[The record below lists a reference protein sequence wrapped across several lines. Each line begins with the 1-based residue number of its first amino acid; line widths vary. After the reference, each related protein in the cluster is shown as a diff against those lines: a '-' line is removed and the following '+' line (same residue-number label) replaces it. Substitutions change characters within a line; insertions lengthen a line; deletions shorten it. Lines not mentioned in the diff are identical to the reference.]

1 MLIDTHAHIHFDEYR
16 DDLDQIFENALK
28 NDVTR
33 IFCVGV
39 NDVDSGQALAVARAF
54 KNTYAIVG
62 LHPSEADRGYEAL
75 EEIQRLV
82 ELDRE
87 KVIGIGECGL
97 DYYREGYD
105 KQSQERALRFQIE
118 LALDYDLPLAF
129 HVRDA
134 FDDFF
139 KILDDYE
146 GVKGLVHCFSS
157 GVDELDKA
165 LERGLYISLNGIMT
179 FTKDPVQLMAAK
191 KLPLQRLLLETDCP
205 FLAPVPK
212 RGQRNEPANVLYTA
226 QFLSEL
232 RGEDLETLKK
242 QTSANTLKLFGI
254 K

>member
-16 DDLDQIFENALK
+16 DELEQIFENALE
-28 NDVTR
+28 NDVTK

-39 NDVDSGQALAVARAF
+39 NDEDSGQALAVARAF

-118 LALDYDLPLAF
+118 LALDNDLPLAF

-139 KILDDYE
+139 EILDDYE
-146 GVKGLVHCFSS
+146 GVRGLVHCFSS

-212 RGQRNEPANVLYTA
+212 RGQRNEPANVLFTA
-226 QFLSEL
+226 QFLANL

-242 QTSANTLKLFGI
+242 QTSANTLELFGI